1 MANFELTKRL
11 ATEEGGKI
19 IFLVMDGLGGLPL
32 QAEGETELEAA
43 TTPNLDRL
51 AREGSTG
58 LSIPIARG
66 IEPGSGPGHLALFGY
81 DPLFYEIGRGALEA
95 AGIGLLLD
103 PGEVAARG
111 NFCTIDENGII
122 TDRRA
127 GRLPTD
133 KGEVACAT
141 LQEIE
146 LPGVEL
152 IVREVKEHRFALIL
166 KGKGLNARLLDTDPG
181 ETGVPPLKARPEP
194 EAADDPAAQH
204 TADLINQFL
213 AAAREKLA
221 GHHPANMVNL
231 RGFAHDPAL
240 PKFKDVYKLNAACVA
255 VYPMYKGVSRLVGMD
270 IIETTAH
277 DEPLDEFERAIA
289 IYDDYDFFFIH
300 IKYTDSRGED
310 GNFDAKVAVI
320 EQVDAALPALM
331 DLSPDVMIVTGDHST
346 PAKLKSHSFHP
357 VPTLIWA
364 PATHMR
370 DSVTGFGERAC
381 MGGALGQFPA
391 VDLMQLA
398 LAHANRFK
406 RFGA

>member
-1 MANFELTKRL
+1 MANFDLMKKL
-11 ATEEGGKI
+11 ATDEGGKI
-19 IFLVMDGLGGLPL
+19 VFLVMDGLGGLPL
-32 QAEGETELEAA
+32 EADGPTELEAA

-51 AREGSTG
+51 AREGSNG

-66 IEPGSGPGHLALFGY
+66 IESGSGPGHLALFGY

-95 AGIGLLLD
+95 AGIGLIIG

-111 NFCTIDENGII
+111 NFCTVDENGII

-127 GRLPTD
+127 GRIATE
-133 KGEVACAT
+133 KGEAACAT

-152 IVREVKEHRFALIL
+152 TVREVKEHRFALIM
-166 KGKGLNARLLDTDPG
+166 KGEGLDARLLDTDPG
-181 ETGVPPLKARPEP
+181 EIGVPPLQPRPEP
-194 EAADDPAAQH
+194 EAADDPAARH
-204 TADLINQFL
+204 TAELVAQFL
-213 AAAREKLA
+213 AGAREKLA

-240 PKFKDVYKLNAACVA
+240 PQFKDVYKLKAACVA

-270 IIETTAH
+270 VIETTAQ
-277 DEPLDEFERAIA
+277 DEPLDEFEWVAA
-289 IYDDYDFFFIH
+289 HFDAYDFFFVH

-310 GNFDAKVAVI
+310 GNFDAKAAVI

-331 DLSPDVMIVTGDHST
+331 DLQPDVLIVTGDHST
-346 PAKLKSHSFHP
+346 PAKLRSHSFHP

-381 MGGALGQFPA
+381 MTGALGQFPA
-391 VDLMQLA
+391 ADLMPLA
-398 LAHANRFK
+398 LAHANRLK